1 MSNSVARRPLLHTI
15 GAVCLALV
23 SAPWIVFF
31 GASAFGYGSGELDG
45 RAVAPEVFF
54 ARAGAMLMSLGVLGF
69 VLAFGLWRH
78 RRWARPLAVVT
89 CVIVPI
95 VLTLPDQE
103 SRRAL
108 GQATLGGAVAA
119 GVVALYFYAVPRVR
133 AYYAQLAMDRVSR
146 PGV

>member
-1 MSNSVARRPLLHTI
+1 MSKPRPRRPLLLTI
-15 GAVCLALV
+15 GAVCLTVMSALWV
-23 SAPWIVFF
+23 VFF

-78 RRWARPLAVVT
+78 RRWARPLAVIT
-89 CVIVPI
+89 CVIVPC
-95 VLTLPDQE
+95 VLALPDQE

-108 GQATLGGAVAA
+108 RQAILGGIVAA
-119 GVVALYFYAVPRVR
+119 GVVALYLYAVPRVR
-133 AYYAQLAMDRVSR
+133 GYYAQLAIDRVSR
-146 PGV
+146 RGA